1 MNKLSTVN
9 IKPPRRLI
17 ILMTF
22 YFLLSILALLRSYSI
37 QGIDLFT
44 IGVIPVLFGLVK
56 RTQWAGMVFKIYLGI
71 QTLAALALTTTA
83 IIAYQITPED
93 VKVEFNGINLP
104 IPAIAMII
112 VMVLGFQYWVAFSQK
127 TKNYLQQA
135 C

>member
-1 MNKLSTVN
+1 MNKLSTEN

-22 YFLLSILALLRSYSI
+22 YVFLSILALLRSYSI

-83 IIAYQITPED
+83 VIAYQITPED

-104 IPAIAMII
+104 IPAIALTIT
-112 VMVLGFQYWVAFSQK
+112 MVLGFQYWVAFSQK
-127 TKNYLQQA
+127 TKAYLQQG